1 MKTTGAFKLSKET
14 KRILASMPQNKAGDY
29 KRMMIEAE
37 VAEAKAKL
45 AKIKPNTNTNKN
57 EAKVG

>member
-1 MKTTGAFKLSKET
+1 MRTTGAFKLSKET
-14 KRILASMPQNKAGDY
+14 KRILASMPQDKAGDY

-45 AKIKPNTNTNKN
+45 AKIKPNTNKN
-57 EAKVG
+57 ETKVD

>member
-1 MKTTGAFKLSKET
+1 
-14 KRILASMPQNKAGDY
+14 MPQDKAGDY

-45 AKIKPNTNTNKN
+45 AKIKPNTNKN
-57 EAKVG
+57 EAKVD

>member
-1 MKTTGAFKLSKET
+1 MRTTGAFKLSKET
-14 KRILASMPQNKAGDY
+14 KRILASMPQDKAGDY

-45 AKIKPNTNTNKN
+45 AKIKTNTNKN
-57 EAKVG
+57 EAKVD

>member
-14 KRILASMPQNKAGDY
+14 KRILASMPQDKRNAY
-29 KRMMIEAE
+29 KQMMIDAE

-45 AKIKPNTNTNKN
+45 AKIKPNTSKN
-57 EAKVG
+57 ETKVD

>member
-14 KRILASMPQNKAGDY
+14 KRILASMPQDKRNAY
-29 KRMMIEAE
+29 KQMMIDAE

-45 AKIKPNTNTNKN
+45 AKIKTGKN
-57 EAKVG
+57 EAKVD

>member
-14 KRILASMPQNKAGDY
+14 KRILASMPQDKAGDY
-29 KRMMIEAE
+29 KRMMIDAE

-45 AKIKPNTNTNKN
+45 AKIKPNTSKN
-57 EAKVG
+57 ETKVD